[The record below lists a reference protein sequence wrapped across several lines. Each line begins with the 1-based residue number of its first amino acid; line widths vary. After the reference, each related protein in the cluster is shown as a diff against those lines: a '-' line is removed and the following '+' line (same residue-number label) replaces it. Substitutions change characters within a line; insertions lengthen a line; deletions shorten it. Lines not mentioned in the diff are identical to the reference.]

1 MTSALAF
8 STVTPP
14 SRGEFL
20 PNATFP
26 AVNSVKEYREG
37 RRGVLAGDGGI
48 VSKGF
53 LLSAATVVVGTLL
66 VGSLVQGS
74 VANAGA
80 DAGRAMPERLEE
92 LVQGPASPL
101 HDSMEDVARRAMAM
115 GEGWAGWA
123 SDDAN
128 SRVIIMWSGP
138 IPRELGDL
146 VGVTRDGVTVE
157 VRQVLLSQVQIRTL
171 ADHIWRAADRGLI
184 PRPVAVGPALDGQAL
199 EVEFDRSVLAKW
211 DSEVLR
217 WKIEGAIVD
226 VPVKIQEGEAPIPT
240 LGR

>member
-1 MTSALAF
+1 MVLGYPTA
-8 STVTPP
+8 TTPP

-37 RRGVLAGDGGI
+37 RRGVLAGDGGS

-53 LLSAATVVVGTLL
+53 LVSAATVVVGTLL

-101 HDSMEDVARRAMAM
+101 HDSMEEVARRAMAM
-115 GEGWAGWA
+115 GVGGGGGGLQATQTRASSLCGVGLSRVNLRIWWA
-123 SDDAN
+123 SHATELP
-128 SRVIIMWSGP
+128 SR
-138 IPRELGDL
+138 
-146 VGVTRDGVTVE
+146 
-157 VRQVLLSQVQIRTL
+157 
-171 ADHIWRAADRGLI
+171 
-184 PRPVAVGPALDGQAL
+184 
-199 EVEFDRSVLAKW
+199 
-211 DSEVLR
+211 
-217 WKIEGAIVD
+217 
-226 VPVKIQEGEAPIPT
+226 
-240 LGR
+240 

>member
-1 MTSALAF
+1 M
-8 STVTPP
+8 
-14 SRGEFL
+14 
-20 PNATFP
+20 
-26 AVNSVKEYREG
+26 
-37 RRGVLAGDGGI
+37 
-48 VSKGF
+48 SKGF
-53 LLSAATVVVGTLL
+53 LLSAATVVLGTLL
-66 VGSLVQGS
+66 VGSLAQGS

-92 LVQGPASPL
+92 LVQGPPSPL

-138 IPRELGDL
+138 IPRELEDL

-157 VRQVLLSQVQIRTL
+157 VKQVLLSQVQIRKL

-184 PRPVAVGPALDGQAL
+184 PRPVSVGPALDGQAL

-217 WKIEGAIVD
+217 GKIEGAIVD

-240 LGR
+240 LGRQDGQ